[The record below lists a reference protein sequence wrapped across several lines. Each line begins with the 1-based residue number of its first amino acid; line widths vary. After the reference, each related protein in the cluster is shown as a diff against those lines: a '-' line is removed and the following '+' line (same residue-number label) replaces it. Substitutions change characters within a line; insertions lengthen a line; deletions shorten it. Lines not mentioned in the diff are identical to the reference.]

1 MISGVGPAE
10 HMYARLRPCDGKLA
24 SGIVTVAAAAV
35 RRITFRI
42 HDTTIDPSSLS
53 CTQAP
58 PPPPGD
64 TTKHW
69 YDPRQAPPPP
79 PSIKRASFELFVRKQ
94 IRPRVEAICSGGLEG
109 IQHQQICLAVA
120 NKLATWQPL
129 FGAGVVAPFCE
140 RICWHS
146 CKGEG
151 HIGGV
156 RSVLHSFLPNP
167 SSPTS
172 CLTLVSVPFAKTQ
185 ADDGFLECPSESCA
199 QESCIEFLIRECP
212 PVQHAELQ
220 SLYDKSCSL
229 VPPSPPRP
237 PYSPPP
243 PPCSTPPPPNP
254 PPPAPYFQA
263 RTKDGET
270 DSDDNCTL
278 VSYATCRGI
287 VADHARDFGTAD
299 VLKVSTAPCEG
310 LGML

>member
-1 MISGVGPAE
+1 MCVISGVGPNE
-10 HMYARLRPCDGKLA
+10 RMYARLRPCDGKLA
-24 SGIVTVAAAAV
+24 SGIVTVAAAA
-35 RRITFRI
+35 
-42 HDTTIDPSSLS
+42 
-53 CTQAP
+53 AP

-79 PSIKRASFELFVRKQ
+79 PSIKRASFELFVRNQ
-94 IRPRVEAICSGGLEG
+94 IRPRVEAICTGGLEG

-129 FGAGVVAPFCE
+129 FGAGIVAPFCE

-151 HIGGV
+151 HIGG
-156 RSVLHSFLPNP
+156 
-167 SSPTS
+167 
-172 CLTLVSVPFAKTQ
+172 

-199 QESCIEFLIRECP
+199 QDSCIDFLIRECP
-212 PVQHAELQ
+212 PIQHAKLQ

-237 PYSPPP
+237 PSSPPP
-243 PPCSTPPPPNP
+243 PPCSTPPPPKP

-263 RTKDGET
+263 RTKAAET
-270 DSDDNCTL
+270 DFDDNCTL

-310 LGML
+310 LGALKTKTQTTQTMLVTHTLTRSFPCSQTTSLAAFW